1 MLSDSEKPFSN
12 ETEAVLLFKMTD
24 TEVFF
29 RGKPPAA
36 EIDAVSP
43 ARTTIRAFPM
53 HWTASF
59 GEEYYRQAQIR
70 ELLNFTNN
78 KTWITT
84 SEGIPYITEKLDV
97 TTHSV
102 LETEI
107 GSIIDNIE
115 KADDN
120 HE

>member
-1 MLSDSEKPFSN
+1 MLYTPESD
-12 ETEAVLLFKMTD
+12 
-24 TEVFF
+24 
-29 RGKPPAA
+29 
-36 EIDAVSP
+36 IDAASP
-43 ARTTIRAFPM
+43 ARTKSIHAFPL

-78 KTWITT
+78 KTWDTT
-84 SEGIPYITEKLDV
+84 SKGIPYVTEKLDV
-97 TTHSV
+97 TAPSV

-107 GSIIDNIE
+107 GNIIENIE